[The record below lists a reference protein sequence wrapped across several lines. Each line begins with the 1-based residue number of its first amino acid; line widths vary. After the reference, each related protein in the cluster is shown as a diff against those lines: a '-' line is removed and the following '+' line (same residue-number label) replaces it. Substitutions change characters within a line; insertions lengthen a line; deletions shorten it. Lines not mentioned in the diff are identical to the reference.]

1 MSNNHYTLG
10 SDQHQAWM
18 REYWYAPRGI
28 GFTEPGIVSTD
39 SAEFSAYNV
48 AKSFYQNYPEVFNL
62 KYISDKV
69 GIPAAEVGERIK
81 RMYDQHAIMFVYN
94 PAVAVYGWG
103 LYYWV
108 VKLKDGTDPAVKAK
122 LSEWFQNKDDICT
135 GYETNGDFDYFNG
148 NHMRVLDNL
157 LSDVLGPWR
166 DMPEVEY
173 VHLCPIRRDVRE
185 SNVNMWDAHG
195 DGYRKFIW
203 GQEQVDKLLEVQ
215 DVLDKT
221 DFAIIDAI
229 NNTASVGD
237 MFDYDVLER
246 LSGLDGAQMKA
257 DFVEICDK
265 RRIAVPMIYINHMR
279 LGLSMKMYLVRMFQN
294 VPSYRKAQLVDELSD
309 MPEFNN
315 IWEFSDSFYD
325 VMLSSFN
332 QLTDPEA
339 LRAKLESYGEIEEV
353 KVADSPRQFRRWV
366 ARLDDQNGY
375 WEECVFTDDFLQD
388 RTAQSCVKCQFS
400 NLEEVK

>member
-1 MSNNHYTLG
+1 MSNKHYTLG

-18 REYWYAPRGI
+18 KDYFFAPRGI
-28 GFTEPGIVSTD
+28 GFTEPGTVGLD

-62 KYISDKV
+62 AYISQKTGLTPDDIKK
-69 GIPAAEVGERIK
+69 RLK
-81 RMYDQHAIMFVYN
+81 RMYDEHIIMFVMN

-108 VKLKDGTDPAVKAK
+108 VKLKEGTDPAVKQQ

-135 GYETNGDFDYFNG
+135 GYETAGDFDYFNG

-157 LSDVLGPWR
+157 LSDVIGPWR

-185 SNVNMWDAHG
+185 SNVNMWDSHG

-203 GQEQVDKLLEVQ
+203 GQEQVDRLLKIQ
-215 DVLDKT
+215 DKMDAD
-221 DFAIIDAI
+221 DFAIVNAI
-229 NNTASVGD
+229 NSTETVGD
-237 MFDYDVLER
+237 MLDYEVLHK
-246 LSGLDGAQMKA
+246 LSGLDAEQMKR

-265 RRIAVPMIYINHMR
+265 RRFIVPMIYINHMK
-279 LGLSMKMYLVRMFQN
+279 LGLNMKMYLVRMFQN
-294 VPSYRKAQLVDELSD
+294 VPSYRKSQLVDELSD

-325 VMLSSFN
+325 AMLSTFSD
-332 QLTDPEA
+332 LTDTDA
-339 LRAKLESYGEIEEV
+339 LLAKLEGYSEIEAV
-353 KVADSPRQFRRWV
+353 QVADSPRQFRRWV
-366 ARLDDQNGY
+366 ARLDDQHGF

-388 RTAQSCVKCQFS
+388 RTRNDCVKCHFS
-400 NLEEVK
+400 NSEEVK

>member
-1 MSNNHYTLG
+1 
-10 SDQHQAWM
+10 
-18 REYWYAPRGI
+18 
-28 GFTEPGIVSTD
+28 
-39 SAEFSAYNV
+39 
-48 AKSFYQNYPEVFNL
+48 
-62 KYISDKV
+62 
-69 GIPAAEVGERIK
+69 
-81 RMYDQHAIMFVYN
+81 
-94 PAVAVYGWG
+94 
-103 LYYWV
+103 
-108 VKLKDGTDPAVKAK
+108 
-122 LSEWFQNKDDICT
+122 
-135 GYETNGDFDYFNG
+135 
-148 NHMRVLDNL
+148 MRVLDNL
-157 LSDVLGPWR
+157 LSDVIGPWR

-400 NLEEVK
+400 NHEEVK